1 MAWNYDVHILAAS
14 PEFDLYPVWKSYN
27 DGCSIIV
34 HLQLEFS
41 PFSGNLSIINSLMS
55 SEYRLLKF
63 DDSTIHSNFIVLN
76 GLQYYFR
83 IVNFVLLLSS
93 IEINCHLRSLYYHL
107 IDFDN
112 IFTTGKYNNETLP
125 HYQFG

>member
-1 MAWNYDVHILAAS
+1 
-14 PEFDLYPVWKSYN
+14 
-27 DGCSIIV
+27 
-34 HLQLEFS
+34 
-41 PFSGNLSIINSLMS
+41 MS

-112 IFTTGKYNNETLP
+112 IFTTGKYHNETLP
-125 HYQFG
+125 HYQLG

>member
-1 MAWNYDVHILAAS
+1 
-14 PEFDLYPVWKSYN
+14 
-27 DGCSIIV
+27 
-34 HLQLEFS
+34 
-41 PFSGNLSIINSLMS
+41 MS

-125 HYQFG
+125 HYQLG